1 MVRCQLSSLAN
12 PDETVYLQPENK
24 LAIMEFKDIAT
35 VSGKPGLYKILKP
48 SRSGVIL
55 ESLDDKKGKLVVGA
69 AQRVSLLS
77 EISIY
82 TLTEE
87 GASLLKEVMIK
98 IEKEFQGDTGLEGA
112 DKEEY
117 QAFMKHIL
125 PEFDEDRV
133 YASDVKK
140 LISWYH
146 IIRKECPEVLE
157 EKPEAAPE
165 NSEEQKDKDTDKG
178 EE

>member
-1 MVRCQLSSLAN
+1 
-12 PDETVYLQPENK
+12 
-24 LAIMEFKDIAT
+24 MEFKDIAT

-55 ESLDDKKGKLVVGA
+55 ESLDEKKGKMVVGA

-87 GASLLKEVMIK
+87 GASPLKDILIK
-98 IEKEFQGDTGLEGA
+98 IEAEFQGDTGLEDA

-125 PEFDEDRV
+125 PEFDEERV

-140 LISWYH
+140 LINWYH
-146 IIRKECPEVLE
+146 IIRKQCPEVLE
-157 EKPEAAPE
+157 ETPVSEKPNADESDTQPE
-165 NSEEQKDKDTDKG
+165 EEKNK
-178 EE
+178 

>member
-1 MVRCQLSSLAN
+1 
-12 PDETVYLQPENK
+12 
-24 LAIMEFKDIAT
+24 MEFKDIAT
-35 VSGKPGLYKILKP
+35 VSGKPGLYKVLKP

-55 ESLDDKKGKLVVGA
+55 ESLDEKKGKLVVGA

-87 GASLLKEVMIK
+87 GASPLQDIMVK

-140 LISWYH
+140 LINWYP
-146 IIRKECPEVLE
+146 IIRAQCPEVLE
-157 EKPEAAPE
+157 EETGEEDTKPE
-165 NSEEQKDKDTDKG
+165 EEEK
-178 EE
+178 

>member
-1 MVRCQLSSLAN
+1 LIN
-12 PDETVYLQPENK
+12 PAETVYLQPENK

-35 VSGKPGLYKILKP
+35 VSGKPGLYKVLKP

-55 ESLDDKKGKLVVGA
+55 ESLDEKKGKLVVGA

-87 GASLLKEVMIK
+87 GASPLKEVLVK
-98 IEKEFQGDTGLEGA
+98 IEKEFKGDTGLEGA

-146 IIRKECPEVLE
+146 IIRAQCPEVLE
-157 EKPEAAPE
+157 ESSDANSGEASPDSD
-165 NSEEQKDKDTDKG
+165 SEKTEG
-178 EE
+178 S

>member
-1 MVRCQLSSLAN
+1 
-12 PDETVYLQPENK
+12 
-24 LAIMEFKDIAT
+24 MEFKDIAT

-55 ESLDDKKGKLVVGA
+55 ESLDEKKGKMVVGA

-87 GASLLKEVMIK
+87 GASPLKDILIK
-98 IEKEFQGDTGLEGA
+98 IEAEFQGDTGLEDA

-140 LISWYH
+140 LITWYH
-146 IIRKECPEVLE
+146 IIRKQCPEVLE
-157 EKPEAAPE
+157 ETSASEKTDANENGTQPE
-165 NSEEQKDKDTDKG
+165 EEKKK
-178 EE
+178 

>member
-1 MVRCQLSSLAN
+1 
-12 PDETVYLQPENK
+12 
-24 LAIMEFKDIAT
+24 MEFKDIAT
-35 VSGKPGLYKILKP
+35 VSGKPGLYKVLKP

-55 ESLDDKKGKLVVGA
+55 ESLDEKKGKLVVGA

-87 GASLLKEVMIK
+87 GASPLQDIMIK
-98 IEKEFQGDTGLEGA
+98 IEKEFKGDTGLEGA

-140 LISWYH
+140 LINWYH
-146 IIRKECPEVLE
+146 IVRSKCPEVLE
-157 EKPEAAPE
+157 EPEATE
-165 NSEEQKDKDTDKG
+165 ESESK
-178 EE
+178 EEKE

>member
-1 MVRCQLSSLAN
+1 
-12 PDETVYLQPENK
+12 
-24 LAIMEFKDIAT
+24 MEFKDIAT
-35 VSGKPGLYKILKP
+35 VSGKPGLYKVLKP

-55 ESLDDKKGKLVVGA
+55 ESLDDKKGKFVVGA

-87 GASLLKEVMIK
+87 GASPLQDIMFK

-117 QAFMKHIL
+117 ESFMKHIL
-125 PEFDEDRV
+125 PEFDEERV

-140 LISWYH
+140 LINWYH
-146 IIRKECPEVLE
+146 ILRVQCPEVLE
-157 EKPEAAPE
+157 EKAPE
-165 NSEEQKDKDTDKG
+165 ETNSKKEE
-178 EE
+178 E

>member
-1 MVRCQLSSLAN
+1 
-12 PDETVYLQPENK
+12 
-24 LAIMEFKDIAT
+24 MEFKDIAT

-55 ESLDDKKGKLVVGA
+55 ESLDDKKGKMVVGA

-87 GASLLKEVMIK
+87 GATSLKEVLIK
-98 IEKEFQGDTGLEGA
+98 IEKEFEGDTGLEGA
-112 DKEEY
+112 DKDEY

-125 PEFDEDRV
+125 PEFDADRV

-146 IIRKECPEVLE
+146 ILRKECPEVLE
-157 EKPEAAPE
+157 EKPEGDEAKDDE
-165 NSEEQKDKDTDKG
+165 SEKDKT
-178 EE
+178 

>member
-1 MVRCQLSSLAN
+1 
-12 PDETVYLQPENK
+12 
-24 LAIMEFKDIAT
+24 MEFKDIAT
-35 VSGKPGLYKILKP
+35 VSGKPGLYKVLKP

-87 GASLLKEVMIK
+87 GASPLQDIMFK

-117 QAFMKHIL
+117 ESFMKHIL
-125 PEFDEDRV
+125 PEFDEERV

-140 LISWYH
+140 LINWYH
-146 IIRKECPEVLE
+146 ILRVQCPEVLE
-157 EKPEAAPE
+157 EKAPE
-165 NSEEQKDKDTDKG
+165 ETNSKKEE
-178 EE
+178 E

>member
-1 MVRCQLSSLAN
+1 
-12 PDETVYLQPENK
+12 
-24 LAIMEFKDIAT
+24 MEFKDIAT
-35 VSGKPGLYKILKP
+35 VSGKPGLYKVLKP

-55 ESLDDKKGKLVVGA
+55 ESLDEKKGKLVVGA

-87 GASLLKEVMIK
+87 GASPLQDIMYK

-125 PEFDEDRV
+125 PEFDEERV

-140 LISWYH
+140 LINWYH
-146 IIRKECPEVLE
+146 ILRDQCPEVLE
-157 EKPEAAPE
+157 EKTT
-165 NSEEQKDKDTDKG
+165 EETKSK
-178 EE
+178 EEEK

>member
-1 MVRCQLSSLAN
+1 
-12 PDETVYLQPENK
+12 
-24 LAIMEFKDIAT
+24 MEFKDIAT
-35 VSGKPGLYKILKP
+35 VAGKPGLYKVLKP

-55 ESLDDKKGKLVVGA
+55 ESLDEKKGKLVVGA

-87 GASLLKEVMIK
+87 GASPLQDIMVK

-140 LISWYH
+140 LINWYH
-146 IIRKECPEVLE
+146 IIRTQCPEVLE
-157 EKPEAAPE
+157 EETGKED
-165 NSEEQKDKDTDKG
+165 NKTEE
-178 EE
+178 EEK

>member
-1 MVRCQLSSLAN
+1 
-12 PDETVYLQPENK
+12 
-24 LAIMEFKDIAT
+24 MEFKDIAT
-35 VSGKPGLYKILKP
+35 VSGKPGLYKVLKP

-55 ESLDDKKGKLVVGA
+55 ESLDEKKGKLVVGA

-87 GASLLKEVMIK
+87 GASPLQDIMIK
-98 IEKEFQGDTGLEGA
+98 IEKEFKGDTGLEGA

-140 LISWYH
+140 LINWYH
-146 IIRKECPEVLE
+146 IVRSECPEVLE
-157 EKPEAAPE
+157 EPEATE
-165 NSEEQKDKDTDKG
+165 ESESK
-178 EE
+178 EEKE

>member
-1 MVRCQLSSLAN
+1 
-12 PDETVYLQPENK
+12 
-24 LAIMEFKDIAT
+24 MEFKDIAT
-35 VSGKPGLYKILKP
+35 VSGKPGLYKVLKP

-55 ESLDDKKGKLVVGA
+55 ESLDEKKGKLVVGA

-87 GASLLKEVMIK
+87 GASPLQDIMIK
-98 IEKEFQGDTGLEGA
+98 IEKEFKGDTGLEGA

-140 LISWYH
+140 LINWYH
-146 IIRKECPEVLE
+146 IVRSECPEVLE
-157 EKPEAAPE
+157 EPEATEE
-165 NSEEQKDKDTDKG
+165 NESKEEK
-178 EE
+178 E

>member
-1 MVRCQLSSLAN
+1 MRRGKRPNLSRDNHIFAAN
-12 PDETVYLQPENK
+12 KKIT
-24 LAIMEFKDIAT
+24 IMEFKDIAT
-35 VSGKPGLYKILKP
+35 VAGKPGLYKVLKP

-55 ESLDDKKGKLVVGA
+55 ESLDEKKGKLVVGA

-87 GASLLKEVMIK
+87 GASPLQDIMVK

-140 LISWYH
+140 LINWYH
-146 IIRKECPEVLE
+146 IIRAQCPEVLE
-157 EKPEAAPE
+157 EETGEEDTKPE
-165 NSEEQKDKDTDKG
+165 EEEK
-178 EE
+178 

>member
-1 MVRCQLSSLAN
+1 
-12 PDETVYLQPENK
+12 
-24 LAIMEFKDIAT
+24 MEFKEIAT
-35 VSGKPGLYKILKP
+35 VSGKPGLYKVLKP

-87 GASLLKEVMIK
+87 GASPLQDIMFK

-125 PEFDEDRV
+125 PKFDEERV

-140 LISWYH
+140 LINWYH
-146 IIRKECPEVLE
+146 ILREQCPEVLE
-157 EKPEAAPE
+157 EKAAE
-165 NSEEQKDKDTDKG
+165 ETNSKEE
-178 EE
+178 EEE

>member
-1 MVRCQLSSLAN
+1 
-12 PDETVYLQPENK
+12 
-24 LAIMEFKDIAT
+24 MEFKDIAT

-55 ESLDDKKGKLVVGA
+55 ESLDDKKGKMVVGA

-87 GASLLKEVMIK
+87 GATSLKEVLIK
-98 IEKEFQGDTGLEGA
+98 IEKEFEGDTGLEGA
-112 DKEEY
+112 DKDEY

-125 PEFDEDRV
+125 PEFDADRV

-146 IIRKECPEVLE
+146 ILRKECPEVLE
-157 EKPEAAPE
+157 ERPEGDEAKDDEPE
-165 NSEEQKDKDTDKG
+165 EDKS
-178 EE
+178 

>member
-1 MVRCQLSSLAN
+1 
-12 PDETVYLQPENK
+12 
-24 LAIMEFKDIAT
+24 MEFKDIAT

-55 ESLDDKKGKLVVGA
+55 ESLDDKKGKMVVGA

-87 GASLLKEVMIK
+87 GATSLKEVLIK
-98 IEKEFQGDTGLEGA
+98 IEKEFEGDTGLEGA
-112 DKEEY
+112 DKDEY

-125 PEFDEDRV
+125 PEFDADRV

-146 IIRKECPEVLE
+146 ILRKECPEVLE
-157 EKPEAAPE
+157 EKPEGDEAKDDE
-165 NSEEQKDKDTDKG
+165 SEKDKS
-178 EE
+178 

>member
-1 MVRCQLSSLAN
+1 
-12 PDETVYLQPENK
+12 
-24 LAIMEFKDIAT
+24 MEFKDIAT
-35 VSGKPGLYKILKP
+35 VSGKPGLYKVLKP

-55 ESLDDKKGKLVVGA
+55 ESLDEKKGKLVVGA

-87 GASLLKEVMIK
+87 GASPLQDIMVK

-140 LISWYH
+140 LINWYH
-146 IIRKECPEVLE
+146 IIRAQCPEVLE
-157 EKPEAAPE
+157 EETGEEDTKPE
-165 NSEEQKDKDTDKG
+165 EEEK
-178 EE
+178 

>member
-1 MVRCQLSSLAN
+1 MVQAWLSDLVN
-12 PDETVYLQPENK
+12 PAETVYLQPENN

-35 VSGKPGLYKILKP
+35 VSGKPGLYKVLKP

-55 ESLDDKKGKLVVGA
+55 ESLDERKGKLVVGA

-87 GASLLKEVMIK
+87 GASPLKDVLQK
-98 IEKEFQGDTGLEGA
+98 IEKEFKGDTGLEGA

-140 LISWYH
+140 LINWYH
-146 IIRKECPEVLE
+146 IIRSQCPEVLE
-157 EKPEAAPE
+157 DTSDADSGEASPD
-165 NSEEQKDKDTDKG
+165 NDSDKAQDT
-178 EE
+178 